1 MPLMI
6 GLGELLWDLLPQGP
20 MLGGAP
26 ANYAVTAC
34 SMGASA
40 AVISRI
46 GSDENG
52 KKAVSQLAKLDLNI
66 DHIQVDPLRPT
77 GTVSVSIDD
86 FGHPQYT
93 IHENVA
99 WDFIHNLTSALQIAQ
114 VADSICFGSLAQ
126 RSETSRATIHEIL
139 QVMKPQSLRVFD
151 VNLRQNYFSRDVL
164 ESSLEL
170 ANVLK
175 VSEEELPRFADC
187 LGLHGPE
194 DAVVPQLARKYGLI
208 LTAITRGS
216 RGSLLIRGDE
226 RSDHP
231 GVATQVADTI
241 GAGDAFSAA
250 MTLGLLAGLELDII
264 NERANRVAAFVCSQH
279 GATPA
284 FPPELKGLF
293 IKSDA

>member
-40 AVISRI
+40 AVITRI

-52 KKAVSQLAKLDLNI
+52 KKAVSQLAKLGLNI

-139 QVMKPQSLRVFD
+139 QVMKPQSLRIFD

-216 RGSLLIRGDE
+216 RGSLLIRDDE

>member
-40 AVISRI
+40 AVITRI

-52 KKAVSQLAKLDLNI
+52 KKAVSQLAKLGLNI

-139 QVMKPQSLRVFD
+139 QVMKPQSLRIFD

>member
-40 AVISRI
+40 AVITRI

-52 KKAVSQLAKLDLNI
+52 KKAVSQLAKLGLNI

-293 IKSDA
+293 IKCDA

>member
-1 MPLMI
+1 MI

-40 AVISRI
+40 AVITRI

-52 KKAVSQLAKLDLNI
+52 KKAVSQLAKLGLNI

-216 RGSLLIRGDE
+216 RGSLLIRDDE

>member
-40 AVISRI
+40 AVITRI

-52 KKAVSQLAKLDLNI
+52 KKAVSQLAKLGLNI

>member
-216 RGSLLIRGDE
+216 RGSLLIRDDE

>member
-40 AVISRI
+40 AVITRI

-52 KKAVSQLAKLDLNI
+52 KKAVSQLAKLGLNI

-216 RGSLLIRGDE
+216 RGSLLIRDDE

>member
-52 KKAVSQLAKLDLNI
+52 KKAVSQLAKLGLNI

-139 QVMKPQSLRVFD
+139 QVMKPQSLRIFD